1 MVSKLSLVVVIFTR
15 HGDSGHVKT
24 YTIVVHDRREREPM
38 TLTAVLAHDAR
49 ACEFGLE
56 RLGASVGIEAVEV
69 WCNGVKLYQLSQADA
84 FAAA

>member
-1 MVSKLSLVVVIFTR
+1 M
-15 HGDSGHVKT
+15 KT